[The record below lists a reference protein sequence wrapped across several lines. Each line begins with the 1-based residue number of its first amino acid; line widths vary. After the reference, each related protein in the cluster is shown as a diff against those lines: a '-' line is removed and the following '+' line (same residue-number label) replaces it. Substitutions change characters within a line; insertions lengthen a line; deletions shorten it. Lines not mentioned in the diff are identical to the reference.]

1 MPPRDKVRELIIESA
16 RELFGR
22 YGFKKTT
29 MDEIAQYARKG
40 KSSLYYYFKSKEEV
54 FEAVVEEEV
63 LSLKRTL
70 KRKINPQDPAE
81 KQLKD
86 YVITRMMTIQKLANM
101 YAILS
106 NDHMINYDFMFHLRE
121 KYHKEEIS
129 AVELIMRQGVRSGRF
144 REIESHFAAIAFVTA
159 MKGLERP
166 LFANKSPR
174 SLHARAESLMNIMF
188 YGLVKEEIKEKPAI

>member
-1 MPPRDKVRELIIESA
+1 MPQKDKVRDLIIESA

-29 MDEIAQYARKG
+29 MDDIAQHARKG

-63 LSLKRTL
+63 VLLTKVL
-70 KRKINPQDPAE
+70 KRKINPADPAE

-86 YVITRMMTIQKLANM
+86 YVITRMKTIQKLTNM
-101 YAILS
+101 YAILR
-106 NDHMINYDFMFHLRE
+106 NDHMVDYDFIYHLRE
-121 KYHKEEIS
+121 KYHKEEIR
-129 AVELIMRQGVRSGRF
+129 AVEIIMRKGIRRGRF
-144 REIESHFAAIAFVTA
+144 RNIESHFGAVAFVTA

-166 LFANKSPR
+166 LFEHKSTR
-174 SLHARAESLMNIMF
+174 SLQARAESLMNIMF
-188 YGLVKEEIKEKPAI
+188 FGLVHENIKEKPTI